1 MRGVIILPPSQPRF
15 LARLPRWQ
23 KLINI
28 INPLFCSS
36 VTLLMSIQTFTASTA
51 NLVLVKSENRLAVKV
66 ILKFF
71 ERFRLKPI
79 ITLHATLKQI
89 VLTKQLRHYGIL
101 FMKMF
106 IMWSIPLW
114 K

>member
-1 MRGVIILPPSQPRF
+1 
-15 LARLPRWQ
+15 
-23 KLINI
+23 
-28 INPLFCSS
+28 
-36 VTLLMSIQTFTASTA
+36 MSIQTFTASTA
-51 NLVLVKSENRLAVKV
+51 NSVLVKSENRLAVKV

-89 VLTKQLRHYGIL
+89 VLTEQLRHYGIL

-106 IMWSIPLW
+106 IMWSIPLR